1 MRPGFLVPGS
11 KFSFIQKHE
20 ISGSRNA
27 FGSSRACKGGM
38 WDRPSPALCFFFGR
52 KAIHTFWRG
61 SLHTVVLAARD
72 LSATAYL
79 EPSCPCCGLVPVPTL
94 GEKRAESCPQLDP
107 FTYLSLSLQ
116 ETKPAPSVFCMG
128 ALWDE
133 VIGIP
138 AAG

>member
-1 MRPGFLVPGS
+1 MRPGFLVPGN

-61 SLHTVVLAARD
+61 SLHTM
-72 LSATAYL
+72 
-79 EPSCPCCGLVPVPTL
+79 VPWQPGTSVPRCTW
-94 GEKRAESCPQLDP
+94 SP
-107 FTYLSLSLQ
+107 
-116 ETKPAPSVFCMG
+116 PA
-128 ALWDE
+128 
-133 VIGIP
+133 P
-138 AAG
+138 AAGSSQSLPLGKGELKAVPSWVPSRTLAYLCRRQNRPLLCSVWVHCGMRL